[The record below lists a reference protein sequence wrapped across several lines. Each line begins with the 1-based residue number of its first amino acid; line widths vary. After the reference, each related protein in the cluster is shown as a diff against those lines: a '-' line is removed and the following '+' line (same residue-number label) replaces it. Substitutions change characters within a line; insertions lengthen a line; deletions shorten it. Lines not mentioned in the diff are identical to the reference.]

1 MVEVKLYSSTEKVEW
16 DDFVI
21 KSKTPLFFFKRDY
34 LEYHSERFH
43 DCSLMFYQNDVL
55 VSIFP
60 ATRDMNTLIS
70 HGGLTFGG
78 VLVTN
83 KTRVATVVEVFDELL
98 EFSKSQAISKIIYKP
113 SPTPFHQYPCEEDL
127 YCIKNTL
134 NGVLYKRDLSS
145 VIKLSERIK
154 LSKGRKALI
163 SRARKL
169 GLVVE
174 DSNDW
179 EGFHTLLSSILE
191 KHSAT
196 AVHSASELEYLTKQF
211 PRNIKLK
218 VIKVDEEIISA
229 VLFFLFEGVTH
240 TQYMATNEKGRECG
254 ALDFIIETAIQQ
266 SHEEGVEYFSFGIST
281 ENNGTVLNGGLAAQ
295 KESFGA
301 RAICIDSYE
310 VEVK

>member
-1 MVEVKLYSSTEKVEW
+1 MVEVKLYSNTVKDEW
-16 DDFVI
+16 DTFVAN
-21 KSKTPLFFFKRDY
+21 SKTPLFFFKRDY
-34 LEYHSERFH
+34 LEYHSDRFN
-43 DCSLMFYQNDVL
+43 DSSLMFYQDNAL
-55 VSIFP
+55 VAIFP
-60 ATRDMNTLIS
+60 ATKDLTTLIS

-78 VLVTN
+78 LLVTK
-83 KTRVATVVEVFDELL
+83 KTRVATVVEVFDVLI
-98 EFSKSQAISKIIYKP
+98 EFSKKQEINKIIYKP

-134 NGVLYKRDLSS
+134 NGILYKRDLSS
-145 VIKLSERIK
+145 VIKLSDRIK

-163 SRARKL
+163 SRAKKL

-179 EGFHTLLSSILE
+179 EGFHVLLTSILE

-196 AVHSASELEYLTKQF
+196 AVHSPEELEYLANQF
-211 PRNIKLK
+211 PENIQLK
-218 VIKVDEEIISA
+218 VIKVDGEIISA

-240 TQYMATNEKGRECG
+240 TQYMATNDKGRECG
-254 ALDFIIETAIQQ
+254 ALDFIVETAIQQ
-266 SHEEGVEYFSFGIST
+266 SQEAGTSYFSFGIST
-281 ENNGTVLNGGLAAQ
+281 EKNGAILNGGLASQ

-301 RAICIDSYE
+301 RAICIDAYE